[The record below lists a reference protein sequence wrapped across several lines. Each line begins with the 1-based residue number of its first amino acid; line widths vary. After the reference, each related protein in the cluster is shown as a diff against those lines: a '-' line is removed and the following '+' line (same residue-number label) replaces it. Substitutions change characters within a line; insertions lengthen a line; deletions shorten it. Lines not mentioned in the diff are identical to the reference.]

1 MAQGGAGCYHT
12 AVTGRCSVFAQGQIT
27 SIESPGRSARVP
39 RQRGES
45 WGQAAAGEGGEGGVG
60 MLLQTAVP
68 GAGYLV
74 HSPPL
79 EREQDTLRLRDS
91 STQHVRDKQFIF
103 LPQLLTEGNIR
114 CH

>member
-1 MAQGGAGCYHT
+1 MAAEGGAGCSPT
-12 AVTGRCSVFAQGQIT
+12 DAVCRCSVCAQGQIT
-27 SIESPGRSARVP
+27 SSESTGHSARVL

-45 WGQAAAGEGGEGGVG
+45 WGQAAARGKLACFYE
-60 MLLQTAVP
+60 MHLAVP

-91 STQHVRDKQFIF
+91 STQHGCGKQFIF
-103 LPQLLTEGNIR
+103 LPQLLAGGNIK